1 MAIAKAR
8 SMASAARGFRHILCP
23 VDFSPDSRRA
33 LRHAG
38 ALAEQCGAKLTVPT
52 VNDPML
58 AAALAAATHDPL
70 RLDATTMTEL
80 RRFVSRTLGPI
91 GAKAAIKVVMGH
103 VPDQIDRVS
112 QLLKVDLVVMGTHGL
127 SGPRKWFFGSTT
139 ESLFRRSKVPVLAV
153 PARGRGSARHPYRF
167 SGETFLAP
175 IELDGTDRSEI
186 RRVMDI
192 VNRFGAKA
200 LFLHVVKPAQVPSWL
215 AGKARDVDRHRVE
228 EAWTQIRQL
237 VAPSMARTRVVS
249 GDPVKQIEQAAASV
263 NASAIVMTLK
273 GHGPFGPRR
282 GSVTYRVVCSG
293 VAAVLALPPD

>member
-1 MAIAKAR
+1 MR
-8 SMASAARGFRHILCP
+8 STTAGFRHILCP

-33 LRHAG
+33 LRHAR
-38 ALAEQCGAKLTVPT
+38 ALAEQCGAKLTVLA

-58 AAALAAATHDPL
+58 AAALAAATHDPW
-70 RLDATTMTEL
+70 RLDAESLTEL
-80 RRFVSRTLGPI
+80 RRFVSTTLGPL
-91 GAKAAIKVVMGH
+91 GATTAVKVVMGD
-103 VPDQIDRVS
+103 PADQIDRVA
-112 QLLKVDLVVMGTHGL
+112 QRLKVDLVVMGTHGL
-127 SGPRKWFFGSTT
+127 SGPKKWFFGSTT

-153 PARGRGSARHPYRF
+153 PARGRGSSRHPYRF

-200 LFLHVVKPAQVPSWL
+200 LFLHVVKPAQAPSWL
-215 AGKARDVDRHRVE
+215 AGKAGAVDRHRME
-228 EAWTQIRQL
+228 EARTRIRQL

-249 GDPVKQIEQAAASV
+249 GDPVKQIEQAAVSV

-282 GSVTYRVVCSG
+282 GSITYRVVCSG
-293 VAAVLALPPD
+293 VAAVLALPPERGPR